1 MKKKIFAVLMTSLM
15 VLSMFTFT
23 SQVSAVGE
31 GPNYNG
37 NETIVNER
45 IHNYEE
51 LVKYITLLDQRSDV
65 LELEVYGQSVKGRDL
80 YLAKFWSND
89 ENPTFLIL
97 TQQHGNEVMTT
108 EGALQVMK
116 NLTANSNQVKDW
128 LSKVNVLIIPR
139 INVDGGEGDV
149 NFSLDN
155 YVSGTSTRY
164 NANKVDLNRDHTNL
178 TQPET
183 QGLHENVLMKYKPDF
198 MIDFHHQGTQTT
210 IGDTDELVS
219 GSILY
224 PTNEDV
230 TTEVRDLSKQLGAVV
245 YNAVE
250 ERGFAKLSKYVGG
263 TENTIARNKLAS
275 GYGISTLLFE
285 LRGMADHYYTPYVL
299 GQKSNGYIIQQV
311 VIGSE
316 AVIAAIADGSIYE
329 ADTSF
334 WNTLPESSY
343 NRSEE

>member
-1 MKKKIFAVLMTSLM
+1 MKKKIVAVLMTSLM

-51 LVKYITLLDQRSDV
+51 MVKYINQLDERSDD
-65 LELEVYGQSVKGRDL
+65 LELEVYGKSVQGRDL
-80 YLAKFWSND
+80 YLAKFWNSD

-116 NLTANSNQVKDW
+116 NLTSSSKQVKDW

-155 YVSGTSTRY
+155 YVSGIV
-164 NANKVDLNRDHTNL
+164 KCLNC
-178 TQPET
+178 
-183 QGLHENVLMKYKPDF
+183 KK
-198 MIDFHHQGTQTT
+198 
-210 IGDTDELVS
+210 
-219 GSILY
+219 
-224 PTNEDV
+224 
-230 TTEVRDLSKQLGAVV
+230 
-245 YNAVE
+245 
-250 ERGFAKLSKYVGG
+250 
-263 TENTIARNKLAS
+263 
-275 GYGISTLLFE
+275 
-285 LRGMADHYYTPYVL
+285 
-299 GQKSNGYIIQQV
+299 
-311 VIGSE
+311 
-316 AVIAAIADGSIYE
+316 
-329 ADTSF
+329 
-334 WNTLPESSY
+334 
-343 NRSEE
+343 